1 MTGLRLVFLDL
12 RKELDFFGAIMAMST
27 FKELASR
34 LGISDRQLRR
44 YAEAGKIIGVCTTKG
59 GHWRLRGALTEAR
72 VERARRVLRLTPSI
86 AMNRKKERYKRAN
99 VVIKDVQKQW
109 RQTFE
114 PPKKK
119 VRKPKP
125 APEPKPGD
133 VIQGDLFGSW

>member
-1 MTGLRLVFLDL
+1 
-12 RKELDFFGAIMAMST
+12 MAMST

-44 YAEAGKIIGVCTTKG
+44 YAEAGKVVGVYTTKG

-72 VERARRVLRLTPSI
+72 IERARKVLRLTPSI
-86 AMNRKKERYKRAN
+86 ALNRMKERYKRAN

-109 RQTFE
+109 KQTFE

-119 VRKPKP
+119 ARKSKP

-133 VIQGDLFGSW
+133 AIQGDLFGSW